1 MTSPFQYFLVKS
13 FSKKWIII
21 FIFCEN
27 YESYYFVITL
37 VFVKNTVFKKK
48 KKCRFYL
55 VILKKSLYFFNF
67 FRFFFK
73 KNEVGF
79 SGFIRIMKSFFVSLL
94 LCFWKGLCLKR
105 TKRVYS
111 ISRFWKKSLLFQ
123 FLFRTNELWFSLL
136 IRIMKSI
143 LCLIALVFVKN
154 NVFKKKKNIWFYME
168 ILKKYIIFFIFF
180 SNFLSK
186 WKS

>member
-55 VILKKSLYFFNF
+55 VILKKSLYFFIF

-73 KNEVGF
+73 KNELGF
-79 SGFIRIMKSFFVSLL
+79 SGFIRIMKYIF
-94 LCFWKGLCLKR
+94 
-105 TKRVYS
+105 
-111 ISRFWKKSLLFQ
+111 
-123 FLFRTNELWFSLL
+123 
-136 IRIMKSI
+136 
-143 LCLIALVFVKN
+143 CLIALVFLKN
-154 NVFKKKKNIWFYME
+154 TVGKKKKQSRFYME
-168 ILKKYIIFFIFF
+168 ILKKSLYFFIFF
-180 SNFLSK
+180 SIFFQKK
-186 WKS
+186 WIMIFSFY